1 VFCREHV
8 AQLRDHEAEFR
19 SRGARVAAV
28 GLGDLAYARAFRDE
42 SGIAFPLLVDTERE
56 AYRAAELRSATFRH
70 LLRWDNFAARRR
82 ARAAGHR
89 QGRTG
94 QNIFQLG
101 GSFVF
106 GPGDVDRYVHA
117 SETFGDTAPVSLL
130 LAALDR

>member
-1 VFCREHV
+1 M
-8 AQLRDHEAEFR
+8 
-19 SRGARVAAV
+19 AAV

-42 SGIAFPLLVDTERE
+42 SGIAFPLLVDAERE
-56 AYRAAELRSATFRH
+56 AYRAADLRSATLRH
-70 LLRWDNFAARRR
+70 LLRRDNFAARRR

-94 QNIFQLG
+94 QSVFQLG

-106 GPGDVDRYVHA
+106 GPGNVDRYAHV

>member
-1 VFCREHV
+1 M
-8 AQLRDHEAEFR
+8 RDHEAEFQA
-19 SRGARVAAV
+19 RGARVAAV

-42 SGIAFPLLVDTERE
+42 SGIAFPLLVDAERE
-56 AYRAAELRSATFRH
+56 AYRAAELKSATLRH
-70 LLRWDNFAARRR
+70 LLRRDNLVAGRR
-82 ARAAGHR
+82 ARSAGHR
-89 QGRTG
+89 RGRTG

-106 GPGDVDRYVHA
+106 GPGDVDRYVHV

>member
-19 SRGARVAAV
+19 ARGARVAAV

-42 SGIAFPLLVDTERE
+42 SGIAFPLLVDAERE
-56 AYRAAELRSATFRH
+56 AYRAADLRSATLRH
-70 LLRWDNFAARRR
+70 LLRRDNFAARRR

-94 QNIFQLG
+94 QSVFQLG

-106 GPGDVDRYVHA
+106 GPGNVDRYAHV